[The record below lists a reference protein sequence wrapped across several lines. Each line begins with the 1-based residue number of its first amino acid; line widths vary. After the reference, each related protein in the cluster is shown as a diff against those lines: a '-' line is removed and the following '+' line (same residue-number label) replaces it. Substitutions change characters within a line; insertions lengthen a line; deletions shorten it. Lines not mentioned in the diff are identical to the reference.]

1 MGCPLALKSA
11 IRDFKENPRWLKA
24 WLRAGKKYWDSHPG
38 VGIHR
43 KFNDIYEVM
52 YHNLFCDSYADYHH
66 KFREGSL
73 FESEQKTAK
82 QMLEEIFNIE
92 L

>member
-11 IRDFKENPRWLKA
+11 IQDFKENPRWLKA
-24 WLRAGKKYWDSHPG
+24 WLRAGKKYWDNKPDTG
-38 VGIHR
+38 CHR
-43 KFNDIYEVM
+43 KYNDIYEVM
-52 YHNLFCDSYADYHH
+52 YMNLFCDSYADYYH
-66 KFREGSL
+66 KFREGCL

-82 QMLEEIFNIE
+82 QMLEEIFKIE